1 MFLRPLLLLLTLAG
15 CATHPDATTRA
26 IAEAARTGTICG
38 TETAPIFTPAG
49 EALEN
54 WDCEDRALRE
64 ISALVFNDQ
73 E

>member
-1 MFLRPLLLLLTLAG
+1 MFLRPLLLLVALAG
-15 CATHPDATTRA
+15 CASHPDPTTIA
-26 IAEAARTGTICG
+26 IAEAARTGTICA
-38 TETAPIFTPAG
+38 TETAPVFTASG
-49 EALEN
+49 AVLDN